1 LYERVAQGGFAVV
14 DVGDYGDVA
23 DVVGGVHYLADLLD
37 CELYHFVTE
46 DIIFGE
52 WNVFLVMK
60 DLKGFVAVW
69 K

>member
-37 CELYHFVTE
+37 CELYHFCYGGYY
-46 DIIFGE
+46 IGQ

-60 DLKGFVAVW
+60 DLTGFLAI
-69 K
+69 